1 MSADYK
7 TPGVYRRE
15 IFLRPEAPFQTAV
28 PAFVGFASMICWD
41 SKGEPRVG
49 RPFKLSRKEEFAATF
64 RTPPDG
70 YLAEAV
76 KGFFGNG
83 GTSCYVVPADP
94 ALPDREAALK
104 SAIDA
109 LSAVDDFDL
118 LAVPDAMMLSP
129 RTKQTPESIESALR
143 VQRHAAAHCAEH
155 NDRMALLDSLA
166 ERTSETVKQQ
176 RESLAVGQPDMANAA
191 LYYPWIQVFDA
202 ESKGRGPE
210 TDGLR
215 FVPPCGHVAGA
226 YARTDA
232 AVGVFKA
239 PANEELLG
247 AIDLETNLND
257 QRQGEL
263 NPLGVNCLRAFA
275 GRGIRV
281 WGARTL
287 SSDDAWRY
295 VNVRRQFLTFN
306 RWVALNTAWAA
317 FEPNA
322 ARLWARIVRE
332 VGAYLETLW
341 QAGGLRGDSR
351 DEAFYVKCDEETNP
365 PEARETG
372 RVVTEV
378 GLALAAPSEFVVVR
392 IFHRA
397 AATVTG

>member
-1 MSADYK
+1 MSANYT

-28 PAFVGFASMICWD
+28 PAFVGFVSMICWD
-41 SKGEPRVG
+41 ANGLPRYGWPV
-49 RPFKLSRKEEFAATF
+49 KLSRKEEFAATF
-64 RTPPDG
+64 ATPADG

-83 GTSCYVVPADP
+83 GASCYVVPTDWWAQDK
-94 ALPDREAALK
+94 EAALK
-104 SAIDA
+104 SSIDA
-109 LSAVDDFDL
+109 LAGLTDFDL
-118 LAVPDAMMLSP
+118 LAVPDAMALSP
-129 RTKQTPESIESALR
+129 RTKQTTDSAQSVAR

-155 NDRMALLDSLA
+155 NDRFALLDSLA
-166 ERTSETVKQQ
+166 ETTPDTVEAQ
-176 RESLAVGQPDMANAA
+176 RRSLATGQTDTTNAA
-191 LYYPWIQVFDA
+191 LYYPWIQVYDA
-202 ESKGRGPE
+202 GLKESRPE
-210 TDGLR
+210 TGGLR
-215 FVPPCGHVAGA
+215 FVPPCGHVAGV

-239 PANEELLG
+239 PANEDVLG
-247 AIDLETNLND
+247 AIDLETKVD
-257 QRQGEL
+257 DRSQGEL
-263 NPLGVNCLRAFA
+263 NPQGINCLRAFA

-287 SSDDAWRY
+287 SDDAAWRY

-306 RWVALNTAWAA
+306 RWVALNMTWAA

-322 ARLWARIVRE
+322 ARLWVRVGRE
-332 VGAYLETLW
+332 VGAYLESLW
-341 QAGGLRGDSR
+341 RAGGLKGASR

-365 PEARETG
+365 PESRDVGE
-372 RVVTEV
+372 VVTEV

-397 AATVTG
+397 AEATAD

>member
-1 MSADYK
+1 MSANYK

-15 IFLRPEAPFQTAV
+15 IFLRPEAQFQTAV
-28 PAFVGFASMICWD
+28 PAFVGFAKVVSAPD
-41 SKGEPRVG
+41 ARLPV
-49 RPFKLSRKEEFAATF
+49 KLFRKEEFYAKFT
-64 RTPPDG
+64 TPADG

-83 GTSCYVVPADP
+83 GTSCYVVPAD
-94 ALPDREAALK
+94 AAAADGEAALR

-109 LSAVDDFDL
+109 LSAVTDFDL
-118 LAVPDAMMLSP
+118 LAVPDAMRLSP
-129 RTKQTPESIESALR
+129 RTKQTPDSIEAVFR

-155 NDRMALLDSLA
+155 NDRFALLDSLA
-166 ERTSETVKQQ
+166 ERTAETVAAQ
-176 RESLAVGQPDMANAA
+176 REALAAGRPDTANAA

-202 ESKGRGPE
+202 QLKASRPE
-210 TDGLR
+210 TGGMR
-215 FVPPCGHVAGA
+215 FVPPCGHVAGV

-239 PANEELLG
+239 PANEEVLG
-247 AIDLETNLND
+247 AIDLETNLDD

-287 SSDDAWRY
+287 GRDAAWRY

-317 FEPNA
+317 FEPNS
-322 ARLWARIVRE
+322 ARLWVRIGRE

-341 QAGGLRGDSR
+341 RAGGLQGASR

-365 PEARETG
+365 PEVREAG
-372 RVVTEV
+372 EVVTEV

-397 AATVTG
+397 AAAAVG